1 MNGLPSVDSQART
14 SNGRTAQTLG
24 NYPCQATPLEPVSA
38 NKTLEIPD
46 ELNIQSDII
55 DAIIAKF
62 ESLTARLAPLTING
76 PAPDTNQHIDNRC
89 TALGG
94 RLFINNDRLRYIY
107 YQLNYQ
113 LDNLA
118 I

>member
-1 MNGLPSVDSQART
+1 M
-14 SNGRTAQTLG
+14 
-24 NYPCQATPLEPVSA
+24 
-38 NKTLEIPD
+38 LEIPE

-55 DAIIAKF
+55 DAIITRL

-76 PAPDTNQHIDNRC
+76 PAPDTNQHIDNRT

-94 RLFINNDRLRYIY
+94 KLFLHNERLRHIY
-107 YQLNYQ
+107 YQLTYQ